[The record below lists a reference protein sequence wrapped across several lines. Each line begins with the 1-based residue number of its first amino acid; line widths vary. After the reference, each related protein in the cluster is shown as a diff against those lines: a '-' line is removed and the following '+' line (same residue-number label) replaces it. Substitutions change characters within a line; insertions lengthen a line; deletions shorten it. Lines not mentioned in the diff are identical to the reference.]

1 MIIIIVLK
9 PYSRLTQSKAQATSR
24 DGQLGLIQN
33 KIRIKMIIIIVLKTG
48 SVIDLE

>member
-1 MIIIIVLK
+1 
-9 PYSRLTQSKAQATSR
+9 
-24 DGQLGLIQN
+24 LIQN